1 MKVKTVRKFKDL
13 KARKMRS
20 VGEVFEV
27 TKERFEGINSTA
39 HGVLVEAVNRDGDWE
54 DYAEKYPLT
63 EEWLSSMTKKEII
76 KHAGEKGIKLD
87 MKMTKQEMIKELI

>member
-39 HGVLVEAVNRDGDWE
+39 HGVLVEAVKKVDFD
-54 DYAEKYPLT
+54 D
-63 EEWLSSMTKKEII
+63 MTKKELVEYAKSKNI
-76 KHAGEKGIKLD
+76 ELD
-87 MKMTKQEMIKELI
+87 MKMTKQEMIKGLM